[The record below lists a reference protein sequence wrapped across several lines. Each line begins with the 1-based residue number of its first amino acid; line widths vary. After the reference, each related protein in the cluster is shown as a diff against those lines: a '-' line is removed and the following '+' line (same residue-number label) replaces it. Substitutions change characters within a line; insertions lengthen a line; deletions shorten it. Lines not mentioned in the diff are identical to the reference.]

1 MKQSAA
7 NETTVTVDLSKTLA
21 IATRPSALPFW
32 MLHCEYIW
40 HLTNPDFLTRSN
52 WHGFTLCHSW
62 LQPQTS
68 TWISMVS
75 IQNQNKGNNWPI
87 NNMRPKSSRWAYTF
101 NAMHVQELKP
111 LQLIDLMSIS
121 LPFKWTTSELIFS
134 FLNTYLDGLF
144 DGSLQLR
151 RVLPFLSSAFFEVSK
166 KKQESTCSISI
177 LFQSSPCIN
186 HKK

>member
-7 NETTVTVDLSKTLA
+7 NETTVTVDLSKKLA

-40 HLTNPDFLTRSN
+40 HLTNPDFLTRGN

-68 TWISMVS
+68 AWISMVS

-87 NNMRPKSSRWAYTF
+87 KNMRPKSSRWAYTF
-101 NAMHVQELKP
+101 NAMHVQELRP
-111 LQLIDLMSIS
+111 

-134 FLNTYLDGLF
+134 FLNTYLDGLV

-166 KKQESTCSISI
+166 KHNNPHVRGQYCFKAPIA
-177 LFQSSPCIN
+177 
-186 HKK
+186 